1 MYSIPMEMQKPR
13 ILMFGWEF
21 PPFNSGGLGV
31 ACYGLTRS
39 LVKEGAD
46 ICFILPKN
54 LGNPHNFLDM
64 KFADDTDLSS
74 LYAHMSIK
82 ELEVFLYP
90 YLNEEIYHSKEE
102 LLNIMRKKGYAPYA
116 NDLISEVIRYG
127 ALSREIARKEKHDI
141 IHAHDWLSYPAGIE
155 AKKVSGKPL
164 VTHIHAT
171 ELDRTGHQGAN
182 EKIFELER
190 EGFKTADKIV
200 AVSQLTKNTVTK
212 HYGIKESKVE
222 VVHNGIDEDYFTQKQ
237 IFNNKLANLKRDGSK
252 IVLFL
257 GRITIQKGP
266 DYFIKMAQKVLKEEE
281 KVYFLLVGSGD
292 MEKYIMRMAAEL
304 GISDRVLF
312 VGWLKGNDL
321 AHAYQAADLF
331 VMPSVSEPFGI
342 VPLEAMIN
350 NTPVL
355 ISKQSGVAEVTRNV
369 LKVDFWDVDEMANKV
384 LSVLA
389 YDSLNNQLIQTGR
402 EEVRDINWQKAAHKC
417 LNIYNKLLLN
427 PT

>member
-1 MYSIPMEMQKPR
+1 METNKPR
-13 ILMFGWEF
+13 VLMFGWEF

-46 ICFILPKN
+46 VCFVLPKN

-64 KFADDTDLSS
+64 KFADDTDLST
-74 LYAHMSIK
+74 LYSHMTVK

-90 YLNEEIYHSKEE
+90 YLNEEVYRSKKE
-102 LLNIMRKKGYAPYA
+102 LLEILKKKGYAPYA
-116 NDLISEVIRYG
+116 GDLYSEVLRYG
-127 ALSREIARKEKHDI
+127 ALSREIAKNEKHDI

-164 VTHIHAT
+164 VAHIHAT
-171 ELDRTGHQGAN
+171 ELDRTGHQGSN
-182 EKIFELER
+182 EKIFEIEK
-190 EGFKTADKIV
+190 EGFKAADKIV
-200 AVSQLTKNTVTK
+200 AVSQLTKNTVTR

-222 VVHNGIDEDYFTQKQ
+222 VVHNGIDEDYYKQKT
-237 IFNNKLANLKRDGSK
+237 ILNNKLSSLKKDGSK

-266 DYFIKMAQKVLKEEE
+266 DYFIKMAKKVLDNEP
-281 KVYFLLVGSGD
+281 KVYFLVAGSGD
-292 MEKYIMRMAAEL
+292 MKEKIMRQAAQL
-304 GISDRVLF
+304 RISDRVLF
-312 VGWLKGNDL
+312 IGWLNSTDQ
-321 AHAYQAADLF
+321 AHAYQIADLF
-331 VMPSVSEPFGI
+331 VMPSVSEPFGL
-342 VPLEAMIN
+342 VPLESMIN

-355 ISKQSGVAEVTRNV
+355 ISKQSGVAEVTTNV
-369 LKVDFWDVDEMANKV
+369 LKADFWDIDEMANKI

-389 YDSLNNQLIQTGR
+389 YNSLNNQLIHYGR
-402 EEVRDINWQKAAHKC
+402 NEVKEINWQKAARKC
-417 LNIYNKLLLN
+417 LNIYNKMILN